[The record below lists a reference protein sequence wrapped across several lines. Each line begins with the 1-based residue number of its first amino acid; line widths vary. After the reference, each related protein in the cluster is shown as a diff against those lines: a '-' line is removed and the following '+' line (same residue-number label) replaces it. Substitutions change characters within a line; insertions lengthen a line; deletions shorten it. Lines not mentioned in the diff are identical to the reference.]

1 MLEKSFGLLFYL
13 KKSKNQT
20 KGPFYIYLKITVDG
34 KSVELSSK
42 RKWDSS
48 RWNSSAA
55 RAVGTKEDAKEL
67 NYFLDALELQIF
79 QAKRSLIEADKEVSA
94 QAIKD
99 ILTGNTEKRKKI
111 LEVFLMHNEQMKAL
125 QGVDFAPSTMQ
136 RYNISYNHT
145 RDFIKWK
152 YGADDRDIKDLD
164 HEFISQYAYW
174 LKTVRKC
181 DHNTTM
187 KYLVNFKKIVLICVK
202 NKWLPGD
209 PFSNFK
215 LTRKPK
221 ERTALSEEELDRIK
235 NKTFEN
241 VRLSNVRDIFL
252 FSCYTGLAYVD
263 VKNLKRE
270 DLQKGVDGRQWI
282 FINRQKTNALSRI
295 PLLKEAVDIISKYDS
310 HPKCTVNGV
319 VLPVLTNQK
328 MNSYLKEI
336 ADCCGIKVELT
347 YHIARHTFA
356 TTITLN
362 NGVPIETVSK
372 MLGHATI
379 KQTQHYAK
387 TLDFKVSEDMN
398 KLRETLIRKKSDESI
413 DVAGR

>member
-13 KKSKNQT
+13 KQSKNQK
-20 KGPFYIYLKITVDG
+20 KGPLYIYLKITVDG

-42 RKWDSS
+42 RKCDPTK
-48 RWNSSAA
+48 WNSAGA
-55 RAVGTKEDAKEL
+55 RAMGTKEDAREL

-79 QAKRSLIEADKEVSA
+79 QAKRSLIEADREVSA

-99 ILTGNTEKRKKI
+99 ILTGNVEKRKKI
-111 LEVFLMHNEQMKAL
+111 LEVFSVHNAQMKAL
-125 QGVDFAPSTMQ
+125 QGVDFAASTMQ

-152 YGADDRDIKDLD
+152 YGTDDRDIKDLD
-164 HEFISQYAYW
+164 HEFISQYAFW
-174 LKTVRKC
+174 LKTVRNC

-202 NKWLPGD
+202 SKWLPGD

-215 LTRKPK
+215 LTRKPL
-221 ERTALSEEELDRIK
+221 ERTALTDAELQRITEK
-235 NKTFEN
+235 DFEN

-252 FSCYTGLAYVD
+252 FSCYTGLAYID
-263 VKNLKRE
+263 VKNLKRG
-270 DLQKGVDGRQWI
+270 DIQKGVDGEQWI

-295 PLLKEAVDIISKYDS
+295 PLLKEAMRIIKKYDK
-310 HPKCTVNGV
+310 HPKCIVNGV

-356 TTITLN
+356 TTVTLN

-398 KLRETLIRKKSDESI
+398 RLKKRLVRKGS
-413 DVAGR
+413 VLV

>member
-13 KKSKNQT
+13 KQSKNQK
-20 KGPFYIYLKITVDG
+20 KGPLYIYLKITVDG

-42 RKWDSS
+42 RKWEASK
-48 RWNSSAA
+48 WNSSAA
-55 RAVGTKEDAKEL
+55 RAVGTREDAREL
-67 NYFLDALELQIF
+67 NYYLDALEQQIY
-79 QAKRSLIEADKEVSA
+79 QAKRSLIEADREVSA

-99 ILTGNTEKRKKI
+99 ILTGNVEKRKKI
-111 LEVFLMHNEQMKAL
+111 LEVFTVHNAQMKAL
-125 QGVDFAPSTMQ
+125 QGVDFAASTMQ

-164 HEFISQYAYW
+164 HEFISQYAFW
-174 LKTVRKC
+174 LKTVRNC

-202 NKWLPGD
+202 SKWLPGD

-215 LTRKPK
+215 LTRKPL
-221 ERTALSEEELDRIK
+221 ERTALTDIELQRIAEK
-235 NKTFEN
+235 DFEN

-263 VKNLKRE
+263 VKNLRRS
-270 DLQKGVDGRQWI
+270 DIQKGVDGEKWI

-295 PLLKEAVDIISKYDS
+295 PLLKEALRIIKKYDS
-310 HPKCTVNGV
+310 HPKCIVNGV

-336 ADCCGIKVELT
+336 ADCCGIQTELT

-356 TTITLN
+356 TTVTLN

-398 KLRETLIRKKSDESI
+398 MLKKRLIKKRP
-413 DVAGR
+413 ALA

>member
-13 KKSKNQT
+13 KQSKSQK
-20 KGPFYIYLKITVDG
+20 KAPLYIYLKITVDG

-42 RKWDSS
+42 RKWEPTK
-48 RWNSSAA
+48 WNSSSA
-55 RAVGTKEDAKEL
+55 RAIGTKEDAKEL
-67 NYFLDALELQIF
+67 NHFLDALELQVF
-79 QAKRSLIEADKEVSA
+79 QAKRLLIEANRDVSA
-94 QAIKD
+94 RGIRD
-99 ILTGNTEKRKKI
+99 VLTGNVENRKKI
-111 LEVFLMHNEQMKAL
+111 LEVFRKHNAQMKAL

-145 RDFIKWK
+145 RDFIKWH
-152 YGADDRDIKDLD
+152 YGTDDRDIRDLD
-164 HEFISQYAYW
+164 HEFISQYAFW

-202 NKWLPGD
+202 SKWIPGD

-215 LTRKPK
+215 LTRKPL
-221 ERTALSEEELDRIK
+221 ERTALTDAELKRIAEK
-235 NKTFEN
+235 DFEN

-252 FSCYTGLAYVD
+252 FSCYTGLAYID
-263 VKNLKRE
+263 VKNLKRG
-270 DLQKGVDGRQWI
+270 DIQKGVDGEQWI

-295 PLLKEAVDIISKYDS
+295 PLLKQAMEIIATYDQ
-310 HPKCTVNGV
+310 HPKCEITGA

-336 ADCCGIKVELT
+336 ADCCGIITELT

-356 TTITLN
+356 TTVTLN

-398 KLRETLIRKKSDESI
+398 SLKERLVKKGI
-413 DVAGR
+413 L

>member
-13 KKSKNQT
+13 KQSKNQK
-20 KGPFYIYLKITVDG
+20 KGPLYIYLKITVDG

-42 RKWDSS
+42 RKCDPTK
-48 RWNSSAA
+48 WNSAGA
-55 RAVGTKEDAKEL
+55 RAMGTKEDAREL

-79 QAKRSLIEADKEVSA
+79 QAKRSLIEGDRDVSA

-99 ILTGNTEKRKKI
+99 ILTGNVEKRKKI
-111 LEVFLMHNEQMKAL
+111 LEVFTVHNAQMKAL
-125 QGVDFAPSTMQ
+125 QGVDFAASTMQ

-152 YGADDRDIKDLD
+152 YGADDRDIRDLD
-164 HEFISQYAYW
+164 HEFISQYAFW
-174 LKTVRKC
+174 LKTVRNC

-202 NKWLPGD
+202 SKWLPSD

-215 LTRKPK
+215 LTRKPL
-221 ERTALSEEELDRIK
+221 ERTALTDIELQRISEKD
-235 NKTFEN
+235 FEN

-263 VKNLKRE
+263 VKNLRRT
-270 DLQKGVDGRQWI
+270 DIQKGVDGEKWI

-295 PLLKEAVDIISKYDS
+295 PLLKEAMRIIKKYDS
-310 HPKCTVNGV
+310 HPKCIVNGV

-336 ADCCGIKVELT
+336 ADCCGIHTELT

-356 TTITLN
+356 TTVTLN

-398 KLRETLIRKKSDESI
+398 MLKNRLIKKRP
-413 DVAGR
+413 ALA

>member
-1 MLEKSFGLLFYL
+1 
-13 KKSKNQT
+13 
-20 KGPFYIYLKITVDG
+20 
-34 KSVELSSK
+34 
-42 RKWDSS
+42 
-48 RWNSSAA
+48 
-55 RAVGTKEDAKEL
+55 
-67 NYFLDALELQIF
+67 
-79 QAKRSLIEADKEVSA
+79 
-94 QAIKD
+94 
-99 ILTGNTEKRKKI
+99 
-111 LEVFLMHNEQMKAL
+111 MKAL
-125 QGVDFAPSTMQ
+125 QGVDFAASTMQ

-152 YGADDRDIKDLD
+152 YGTDDRDIKDLD
-164 HEFISQYAYW
+164 HEFISQYAFW
-174 LKTVRKC
+174 LKTVRNC

-215 LTRKPK
+215 LTRKPL
-221 ERTALSEEELDRIK
+221 ERTALTDAELQRITEK
-235 NKTFEN
+235 DFEN
-241 VRLSNVRDIFL
+241 VRLSNVRDTFL
-252 FSCYTGLAYVD
+252 FSCYTGLAYID
-263 VKNLKRE
+263 VKNLKRG
-270 DLQKGVDGRQWI
+270 DIQKGVDGEQWI

-295 PLLKEAVDIISKYDS
+295 PLLKEAMRIIKKYDK
-310 HPKCTVNGV
+310 HPKCIVNGV

-356 TTITLN
+356 TTVTLN

-398 KLRETLIRKKSDESI
+398 RLKKRLVRKAS
-413 DVAGR
+413 VLV

>member
-13 KKSKNQT
+13 KQSKNQK
-20 KGPFYIYLKITVDG
+20 KGLLYIYLKITVDG

-42 RKWDSS
+42 RKWESAK
-48 RWNSSAA
+48 WNSSAA
-55 RAVGTKEDAKEL
+55 RAVGTKEDAREL
-67 NYFLDALELQIF
+67 NHYLDALEQRIF
-79 QAKRSLIEADKEVSA
+79 QAKRALIERECEVSA

-99 ILTGNTEKRKKI
+99 ILTGNVEKRKKI
-111 LEVFLMHNEQMKAL
+111 LEVFRMHNDQMKAL
-125 QGVDFAPSTMQ
+125 VGVDFAPSTLQ
-136 RYNISYNHT
+136 RYNIAYNHT

-152 YGADDRDIKDLD
+152 YGLEDLDIKDLD
-164 HEFISQYAYW
+164 HDFISQYAFW
-174 LKTVRKC
+174 LKTVRNC
-181 DHNTTM
+181 DHNTSM

-202 NKWLPGD
+202 SKWLPGD

-215 LTRKPK
+215 LTRKQL
-221 ERTALSEEELDRIK
+221 ERTALTDAELQRIAEK
-235 NKTFEN
+235 DFDN
-241 VRLSNVRDIFL
+241 VRLSNVRDIFI
-252 FSCYTGLAYVD
+252 FSCYTGLAYID

-270 DLQKGVDGRQWI
+270 DIQKGVDGENWI

-295 PLLKEAVDIISKYDS
+295 PLLKEALIIIKKYEK
-310 HPKCTVNGV
+310 HPKCIVNGV

-336 ADCCGIKVELT
+336 ADCCGINLELT
-347 YHIARHTFA
+347 YHLARHTFA
-356 TTITLN
+356 TTVTLN

-398 KLRETLIRKKSDESI
+398 RLKKRLVRKKPLL
-413 DVAGR
+413 A

>member
-13 KKSKNQT
+13 KKSKNQK
-20 KGPFYIYLKITVDG
+20 KGPVYIYLKITVDG
-34 KSVELSSK
+34 KPVELSSK
-42 RKWDSS
+42 RKWEPAK
-48 RWNSSAA
+48 WNSSAG
-55 RAVGTKEDAKEL
+55 RALGTKEDAKEL
-67 NYFLDALELQIF
+67 NYFLDTLELQIF
-79 QAKRSLIEADKEVSA
+79 QAKRSIIEADGVVSA

-99 ILTGNTEKRKKI
+99 ILTGNVESRKRI
-111 LEVFLMHNEQMKAL
+111 LEVFSEHNAQMKAL
-125 QGVDFAPSTMQ
+125 QGIDFAPSTMQ

-152 YGADDRDIKDLD
+152 YGADDRDIRDLD
-164 HEFISQYAYW
+164 HEFISQYAFW
-174 LKTVRKC
+174 LKTVRNC

-215 LTRKPK
+215 LTRKQV
-221 ERTALSEEELDRIK
+221 ERTALTDEELQRIAGK
-235 NKTFEN
+235 DFDND
-241 VRLSNVRDIFL
+241 RLSNVRDIFL

-263 VKNLKRE
+263 VKNLKRV
-270 DLQKGVDGRQWI
+270 DIQKGVDGEQWI

-295 PLLKEAVDIISKYDS
+295 PLLKEANQIIRKYDR
-310 HPKCTVNGV
+310 HPKCIVTGE

-328 MNSYLKEI
+328 MNAYLKEI
-336 ADCCGIKVELT
+336 ADCCNIKLELT

-356 TTITLN
+356 TTVTLN

-398 KLRETLIRKKSDESI
+398 KLKKRLVKKELAS
-413 DVAGR
+413 V

>member
-13 KKSKNQT
+13 KQSKNQK
-20 KGPFYIYLKITVDG
+20 KGPLYIYLKITVDG
-34 KSVELSSK
+34 RSVELSSK
-42 RKWDSS
+42 RKWEPAK
-48 RWNSSAA
+48 WNSTGA
-55 RAVGTKEDAKEL
+55 RAIGTKEDAKEL

-79 QAKRSLIEADKEVSA
+79 QAKRSLIEADREISA

-99 ILTGNTEKRKKI
+99 IITGNVEKRKKI
-111 LEVFLMHNEQMKAL
+111 LEVFSIHNAQMKAL
-125 QGVDFAPSTMQ
+125 QGVDFAASTMQ

-152 YGADDRDIKDLD
+152 YASEDRDIKDLD
-164 HEFISQYAYW
+164 HEFISQYAFW
-174 LKTVRKC
+174 LKTVRNC

-202 NKWLPGD
+202 SKWLPGD

-215 LTRKPK
+215 LTRKTK
-221 ERTALSEEELDRIK
+221 ERTPLTDVELQRIAVK
-235 NKTFEN
+235 NFDS

-252 FSCYTGLAYVD
+252 FSCYTGLAYID
-263 VKNLKRE
+263 VKNLRRV
-270 DLQKGVDGRQWI
+270 DIQKGVDGAQWV
-282 FINRQKTNALSRI
+282 FINRQKTNAVSRI
-295 PLLKEAVDIISKYDS
+295 PLLKEAISIIEKYDK
-310 HPKCTVNGV
+310 HPQCIVKGV

-356 TTITLN
+356 TTVTLS

-387 TLDFKVSEDMN
+387 ILDLKVGEDMN
-398 KLRETLIRKKSDESI
+398 RLKKKLVKKSL
-413 DVAGR
+413 VQV

>member
-42 RKWDSS
+42 RKWESS

-55 RAVGTKEDAKEL
+55 RASGTKEDAREL
-67 NYFLDALELQIF
+67 NYLLDALELQIY
-79 QAKRSLIEADKEVSA
+79 QAKRSLIEADREVSA

-111 LEVFLMHNEQMKAL
+111 LEVFSVHNEQMKAL
-125 QGVDFAPSTMQ
+125 QGVDFAASTMQ

-152 YGADDRDIKDLD
+152 YGSEDRDIKDLD
-164 HEFISQYAYW
+164 HEFISQYAFW
-174 LKTVRKC
+174 LKTVRNC

-215 LTRKPK
+215 LTRKPL
-221 ERTALSEEELDRIK
+221 ERTALSEEELERIK
-235 NKTFEN
+235 NKAFDN

-263 VKNLKRE
+263 VKNLKRG
-270 DLQKGVDGRQWI
+270 DIQKGVDGEAWI

-295 PLLKEAVDIISKYDS
+295 PLLKEAMEIIRTYDS
-310 HPKCTVNGV
+310 HPKCIVNGV

-336 ADCCGIKVELT
+336 ADCCGIKLELT

-356 TTITLN
+356 TTVTLN

-372 MLGHATI
+372 MLGHSTI

-387 TLDFKVSEDMN
+387 TLDFKVGEDMN
-398 KLRETLIRKKSDESI
+398 KLREALLRK
-413 DVAGR
+413 GRNSQRLV

>member
-13 KKSKNQT
+13 KQSKTQK
-20 KGPFYIYLKITVDG
+20 KGPLYIYLKITVDG

-42 RKWDSS
+42 RKWETAKWS
-48 RWNSSAA
+48 SSAA
-55 RAVGTKEDAKEL
+55 RAVGTREDAREL
-67 NYFLDALELQIF
+67 NHFLDALELRIF
-79 QAKRSLIEADKEVSA
+79 QAKRSLIEADREVSA
-94 QAIKD
+94 QVIKD
-99 ILTGNTEKRKKI
+99 ILTGNVEKRKKI
-111 LEVFLMHNEQMKAL
+111 LEVFTEHNAQMKAL

-136 RYNISYNHT
+136 RYSISYNHT

-152 YGADDRDIKDLD
+152 YRTDDRDIKDLD
-164 HEFISQYAYW
+164 HEFISQYAFW
-174 LKTVRKC
+174 LKTVRNC

-187 KYLVNFKKIVLICVK
+187 KYLVNFKKIVLICVR

-215 LTRKPK
+215 LTRKTV
-221 ERTALSEEELDRIK
+221 ERTALTDIELQRIAEK
-235 NKTFEN
+235 NFEN

-270 DLQKGVDGRQWI
+270 DIQTGVDGELWV
-282 FINRQKTNALSRI
+282 FINRQKTNALSKI
-295 PLLKEAVDIISKYDS
+295 PLLPEAMDIIKKYND
-310 HPKCTVNGV
+310 HPKCIINGV

-336 ADCCGIKVELT
+336 ADCCAIQMELT

-356 TTITLN
+356 TTVTLS

-387 TLDFKVSEDMN
+387 TLDLKVSEDMN
-398 KLRETLIRKKSDESI
+398 RLKKRMVRKGQAS
-413 DVAGR
+413 A

>member
-1 MLEKSFGLLFYL
+1 
-13 KKSKNQT
+13 
-20 KGPFYIYLKITVDG
+20 
-34 KSVELSSK
+34 
-42 RKWDSS
+42 
-48 RWNSSAA
+48 
-55 RAVGTKEDAKEL
+55 
-67 NYFLDALELQIF
+67 LELRIF
-79 QAKRSLIEADKEVSA
+79 QAKRSLIETEQEVSA

-99 ILTGNTEKRKKI
+99 ILTGNIEKRKKI
-111 LEVFLMHNEQMKAL
+111 LEVFKIHNDQMKAL

-152 YGADDRDIKDLD
+152 YSADDRNVKDLD
-164 HEFISQYAYW
+164 HEFISQYGFW
-174 LKTVRKC
+174 LKTVRNC

-202 NKWLPGD
+202 SKWIPGD
-209 PFSNFK
+209 PFANFK
-215 LTRKPK
+215 LTRKPL
-221 ERTALSEEELDRIK
+221 ERTALTDDELQRISK
-235 NKTFEN
+235 KDFDN

-252 FSCYTGLAYVD
+252 FSCYTGLAYID
-263 VKNLKRE
+263 VKNLRRA
-270 DLQKGVDGRQWI
+270 DIQKGVDGEQWI

-295 PLLKEAVDIISKYDS
+295 PLLKEANEIIEKYDK
-310 HPKCTVNGV
+310 HPKCIVNGV

-336 ADCCGIKVELT
+336 ADCCGIKMQLT

-372 MLGHATI
+372 MLGHSTI

-387 TLDFKVSEDMN
+387 TLDLKVSEDMN
-398 KLRETLIRKKSDESI
+398 RLKKRLTKK
-413 DVAGR
+413 GLF

>member
-13 KKSKNQT
+13 KQSKNQK
-20 KGPFYIYLKITVDG
+20 KGPLYIYLKITVDG

-42 RKWDSS
+42 RKCDSAK
-48 RWNSSAA
+48 WNSSSA
-55 RAVGTKEDAKEL
+55 RVIGTREDAREL
-67 NYFLDALELQIF
+67 NHFLDVLELQIF
-79 QAKRSLIEADKEVSA
+79 QAKRSLIEANREVSA

-99 ILTGNTEKRKKI
+99 ILTGNVESRKKI
-111 LEVFLMHNEQMKAL
+111 LEVFSVHNAQMKAL
-125 QGVDFAPSTMQ
+125 QGVDFAASTMQ

-152 YGADDRDIKDLD
+152 YGADDKDIKDLD
-164 HEFISQYAYW
+164 HEFISQYAFW
-174 LKTVRKC
+174 LKTVRNC

-202 NKWLPGD
+202 NKWIPGD

-215 LTRKPK
+215 LTRKVL
-221 ERTALSEEELDRIK
+221 ERTALTDVELSRIAEK
-235 NKTFEN
+235 DFEN

-252 FSCYTGLAYVD
+252 FSCYTGRAYID
-263 VKNLKRE
+263 VKNLKRT
-270 DLQKGVDGRQWI
+270 DIQKGVDGELWI

-295 PLLKEAVDIISKYDS
+295 PLLKDAKKIINKYDH
-310 HPKCTVNGV
+310 HPKCVANGV

-336 ADCCGIKVELT
+336 ADCCGIKMELT

-356 TTITLN
+356 TTVTLS

-387 TLDFKVSEDMN
+387 TLDLKVSEDMGR
-398 KLRETLIRKKSDESI
+398 LQRRLGRKVI
-413 DVAGR
+413 AVN

>member
-13 KKSKNQT
+13 KQSKNQK
-20 KGPFYIYLKITVDG
+20 KGPLYIYLKITVDG

-42 RKWDSS
+42 RKCDPTK
-48 RWNSSAA
+48 WNSASA
-55 RAVGTKEDAKEL
+55 RAMGTKEDAREL

-79 QAKRSLIEADKEVSA
+79 QAKRSLIEADREVSA

-99 ILTGNTEKRKKI
+99 ILTGNVEKRKRI
-111 LEVFLMHNEQMKAL
+111 LEVFSVHNAQMKAL
-125 QGVDFAPSTMQ
+125 QGVDFAASTMQ

-152 YGADDRDIKDLD
+152 YGTDDKDIKDLD
-164 HEFISQYAYW
+164 HEFISQYAFW
-174 LKTVRKC
+174 LKTVRNC

-202 NKWLPGD
+202 SKWLPGD

-215 LTRKPK
+215 LTRKPL
-221 ERTALSEEELDRIK
+221 ERTALTDAELQRITEK
-235 NKTFEN
+235 DFEN

-252 FSCYTGLAYVD
+252 FSCYTGLAYID
-263 VKNLKRE
+263 VKNLKRG
-270 DLQKGVDGRQWI
+270 DIQKGVDGEQWI

-295 PLLKEAVDIISKYDS
+295 PLLKEAMGIIKKYDK
-310 HPKCTVNGV
+310 HPKCIVNGV

-356 TTITLN
+356 TTVTLN

-372 MLGHATI
+372 MLGHSTI

-398 KLRETLIRKKSDESI
+398 RLKKRLVRKGS
-413 DVAGR
+413 VLV